1 MKPTRTNKLVAASVA
16 GLAVAGGGG
25 AIAATQLTPKQES
38 DAVVSDAAQ
47 QLGVSP
53 ERLSAALRKA
63 LENRVDAAVAD
74 GRLTQAQGDALKER
88 IAAGDVLLLG
98 LRGGPH
104 GFGHDHHGL
113 DGAAA
118 YLGLSEDALR
128 TQLESGQTLAQ
139 VAQAQG
145 KTVSGLIDAL
155 VAEEKQ
161 ELAAAVTAGRLTQA
175 QADERLAELRA
186 RITDKVNGV
195 RSQFRGARRFGR
207 PDPDDRTPRGRLSAP
222 A

>member
-1 MKPTRTNKLVAASVA
+1 MKPTRTHKLVAASVA

-47 QLGVSP
+47 QLGMSP
-53 ERLSAALRKA
+53 ERLSSALRQA

-74 GRLTQAQGDALKER
+74 GRLTKAQGDALKAR
-88 IAAGDVLLLG
+88 IAAGDVPLLG

-104 GFGHDHHGL
+104 GFGHEHYGL

-128 TQLESGQTLAQ
+128 TQLESGKTLAQ

-161 ELAAAVTAGRLTQA
+161 ELADAVTAGRLTQA
-175 QADERLAELRA
+175 QADARLTELKA

-195 RSQFRGARRFGR
+195 RPQFGGGRRFGGLE
-207 PDPDDRTPRGRLSAP
+207 PDEPTL
-222 A
+222 

>member
-1 MKPTRTNKLVAASVA
+1 MKPTRTHKLVAAGIA

-53 ERLSAALRKA
+53 ERLNAALRKA
-63 LENRVDAAVAD
+63 LENRVDAAVTA
-74 GRLTQAQGDALKER
+74 GELTKAQGDALKAR
-88 IAAGDVLLLG
+88 IAAGDVPLLG
-98 LRGGPH
+98 LRGGH
-104 GFGHDHHGL
+104 GFGHDHYGL

-175 QADERLAELRA
+175 QADARLTELKA

-195 RSQFRGARRFGR
+195 RPQFGGGERRFRGPE
-207 PDPDDRTPRGRLSAP
+207 PDGPTL
-222 A
+222 